1 MENYLQEQKKVAQ
14 FIRSL
19 EEDLEV
25 LQKSQIAA
33 GWGQRNAIYAHV
45 NANYTLQ
52 EKVLNSKGKW
62 EHITFQCNVL
72 QGILK
77 LLLPHRDIYG
87 IYNISDMRREF
98 EELLKLAEKK
108 EEYEIAELIHHNND
122 RFLYA
127 VTTRST

>member
-1 MENYLQEQKKVAQ
+1 MSDQTYIEKQEKVAQ
-14 FIRSL
+14 FIRYL
-19 EEDLEV
+19 ENELKV
-25 LQKSQIAA
+25 LRKSQIAA

-45 NANYTLQ
+45 NADYTLQ

-87 IYNISDMRREF
+87 LYDINGMKIELKGFIKLVEQKDEF
-98 EELLKLAEKK
+98 E
-108 EEYEIAELIHHNND
+108 IAQLVTNYFN
-122 RFLYA
+122 RFINA
-127 VTTRST
+127 F

>member
-1 MENYLQEQKKVAQ
+1 VSDQTYIEKQEKVAQ
-14 FIRSL
+14 FIRYL
-19 EEDLEV
+19 ENELKV
-25 LQKSQIAA
+25 LRKSQIAA
-33 GWGQRNAIYAHV
+33 GWGQRNALYAHV
-45 NANYTLQ
+45 NADYTLQ

-108 EEYEIAELIHHNND
+108 EEYEIADLIHQYKI
-122 RFLYA
+122 RFLNA
-127 VTTRST
+127 F